1 MLIAEKVAIRTLEA
15 VEDTRT
21 AELPR
26 HVVVIWHPLLAR
38 ICIVTWRLYMALRLY
53 LLVTSRTF
61 SLLQWAFLFAEWSI
75 ASRTSSSSVAELG
88 CCMPCDDSQR
98 LTIAAGVAAQT
109 KPRRPLLRA
118 IGSNLPRI
126 DVLIPCCGESH
137 EIILNT
143 IKAACMLDYPVQQLT
158 VALLDDSN
166 SPQLRTAVA
175 ELAKDH
181 ANVRYVARGKEAHF
195 VFSKAGNLN
204 HTLLNVQNIDWP
216 APEYVAVFDADF
228 IPEPQFLRATLPHL
242 LRSSKVAMVSTPQH
256 FYNLPATDPLFQAL
270 DYGTSILEPIQD
282 RRGFA
287 VCSGSGFLF
296 RRDAVL
302 QVGCF
307 PTSAFNED
315 HLLTALLLRSN
326 WEIIHTQEP
335 LQFGLVP
342 DSIEGHI
349 GQRQRWSLGVVQVV
363 NVWWDNDLTVSTA
376 HRWEIAKEG
385 FMFAVYLM
393 QCVFTMVIVPIALLS
408 DQQLVSYSARWELKT
423 VLVLAL
429 LYHTACWVHDYITAI
444 SSNFLCSPVTAQ
456 VMNLA
461 RYYTFTLLGRRGEV
475 MPRPTFST
483 GTSWAALSPTTQ
495 AKPQPQQQQQPPTPS
510 SIDRLKRLLTHSGL
524 LVHVL
529 LFLLVPVSLFLS
541 LRRNCT
547 SLSLCPAALQKAAF
561 PPALLLSYVVVTQ
574 CYVPISH
581 LLNTTVWPE
590 RGSML
595 MQKEP
600 GGVFYPS
607 LAARERALRRRKKRV
622 GAGGH
627 FLMVL
632 GVILTVAVAIWRL

>member
-1 MLIAEKVAIRTLEA
+1 MFIEERVAIRTLEV

-26 HVVVIWHPLLAR
+26 DVVVIWHPLVAR
-38 ICIVTWRLYMALRLY
+38 ICIVTWRLYMALRFY
-53 LLVTSRTF
+53 LLVTSRTS
-61 SLLQWAFLFAEWSI
+61 SLLQWGFLFAEWSI
-75 ASRTSSSSVAELG
+75 A
-88 CCMPCDDSQR
+88 MPCEDSQR
-98 LTIAAGVAAQT
+98 LTIAAGVAAQS

-118 IGSNLPRI
+118 IGSNLPSI

-143 IKAACMLDYPVQQLT
+143 VKAACMLDYPVQQLT
-158 VALLDDSN
+158 VALLDDGN

-175 ELAKDH
+175 ELAKNH
-181 ANVRYVARGKEAHF
+181 ANVRYVARGKKANY

-204 HTLLNVQNIDWP
+204 HTLLNVQGIDWP
-216 APEYVAVFDADF
+216 AAEYVAVFDADF

-256 FYNLPATDPLFQAL
+256 FYNLPATDPLLQAL

-342 DSIEGHI
+342 DSMEGHI
-349 GQRQRWSLGVVQVV
+349 GQRQRWSLGVVQMV
-363 NVWWDNDLTVSTA
+363 NILRAKHLTASAA
-376 HRWEIAKEG
+376 HRREIAKEG
-385 FMFAVYLM
+385 FMFGVYLM
-393 QCVFTMVIVPIALLS
+393 QCVFTMAIVPIALLS
-408 DQQLVSYSARWELKT
+408 DQQLVSYSAKWELKT
-423 VLVLAL
+423 VLILAL
-429 LYHTACWVHDYITAI
+429 LYHTACWVHEYVTAI
-444 SSNFLCSPVTAQ
+444 SSNFLCSTFPHLNQ
-456 VMNLA
+456 VWLTIPQLMNLT
-461 RYYTFTLLGRRGEV
+461 RYYTFTLLGRRDKV
-475 MPRPTFST
+475 MPRPTFSS
-483 GTSWAALSPTTQ
+483 GTSWAALSPTAQ
-495 AKPQPQQQQQPPTPS
+495 AKPQQQQQQQPQSQPPSPS
-510 SIDRLKRLLTHSGL
+510 SIYRLKRLLFHSGL

-529 LFLLVPVSLFLS
+529 LFFLVPVSLFLS
-541 LRRNCT
+541 LRRTCT
-547 SLSLCPAALQKAAF
+547 SLSICPAALQKAAF
-561 PPALLLSYVVVTQ
+561 PPAIWLSYVVVTQ
-574 CYVPISH
+574 CYVPVSH
-581 LLNTTVWPE
+581 LLKTTVWPE
-590 RGSML
+590 RESML
-595 MQKEP
+595 VQREP
-600 GGVFYPS
+600 GGVLYPS
-607 LAARERALRRRKKRV
+607 LAARDRALHRRKERV

-627 FLMVL
+627 FLVVL
-632 GVILTVAVAIWRL
+632 GVFLAVAVSIWRL